1 MASEAVAEQALP
13 DGVHH
18 YEEMREVPMELQ
30 KYFQQ
35 RYDIFSKYDEGI
47 WMTDDAWFGVTPE
60 PVAKKIAEEVAT
72 APKEKTVI
80 IDCFA
85 GAGGN
90 AIAFALSGRWNQI
103 FAVEKDE
110 KTLACAKHNAEVYGV
125 AKKIFW
131 IHGDI
136 FEMLDKRLRAAQKK
150 AVVFGSPPWGGPTYT
165 DYEVFDLDLMQPYS
179 LKALYEPFA
188 AIATHVVLFLPRT
201 SDLKQIA
208 KYGDQ
213 TKKLRVEHYCMYGAS
228 KALCV
233 FYGEFAME

>member
-1 MASEAVAEQALP
+1 
-13 DGVHH
+13 
-18 YEEMREVPMELQ
+18 
-30 KYFQQ
+30 
-35 RYDIFSKYDEGI
+35 
-47 WMTDDAWFGVTPE
+47 
-60 PVAKKIAEEVAT
+60 
-72 APKEKTVI
+72 VI

-150 AVVFGSPPWGGPTYT
+150 AVVFGSPPWGGSSHRN
-165 DYEVFDLDLMQPYS
+165 VQG
-179 LKALYEPFA
+179 
-188 AIATHVVLFLPRT
+188 VR
-201 SDLKQIA
+201 
-208 KYGDQ
+208 
-213 TKKLRVEHYCMYGAS
+213 LR
-228 KALCV
+228 
-233 FYGEFAME
+233 

>member
-1 MASEAVAEQALP
+1 MLSPLRYLDDGTKSSPWRRTRKPWLAPSTTQRCTVLQRRSSGFMATFLKCSTRDSGLRRRKLSSSAVRLGEVRRIVTYNAS
-13 DGVHH
+13 H
-18 YEEMREVPMELQ
+18 YEE
-30 KYFQQ
+30 
-35 RYDIFSKYDEGI
+35 
-47 WMTDDAWFGVTPE
+47 T
-60 PVAKKIAEEVAT
+60 
-72 APKEKTVI
+72 
-80 IDCFA
+80 
-85 GAGGN
+85 
-90 AIAFALSGRWNQI
+90 
-103 FAVEKDE
+103 
-110 KTLACAKHNAEVYGV
+110 TL
-125 AKKIFW
+125 
-131 IHGDI
+131 
-136 FEMLDKRLRAAQKK
+136 LTSSL
-150 AVVFGSPPWGGPTYT
+150 GPTYT